1 MEISLVKPSTT
12 VPKIPVPADTATG
25 TEVPVVELLPTAT
38 VLSNKMR
45 YRKGL
50 LCRSGRKAFKFL
62 DLKKTKQKTFFSR
75 ISLV

>member
-38 VLSNKMR
+38 VPSNKMC

-50 LCRSGRKAFKFL
+50 MTT
-62 DLKKTKQKTFFSR
+62 DER
-75 ISLV
+75 ISKIT